1 MKGVLT
7 EMYWGAFSGQNSV
20 GMCNRYNTFNMAIQL
35 INRKPEKK
43 FLKAGS
49 NYIFSYYSDLERI
62 E

>member
-1 MKGVLT
+1 
-7 EMYWGAFSGQNSV
+7 MYWGAFSGQNSV